1 MARPSDTKT
10 RIQAVARELFLEQ
23 GVQNTSLKQ
32 ISDRLGITK
41 PALYYHFESREE
53 LVRSIIQPLM
63 DGLEAFVAGREP
75 GGGRQLLEDYFD
87 LIWQHR
93 EVLVMVLHAP
103 AALVELDLMDRMWEW
118 RKRLTV
124 LLLGPAPANA
134 ARIHATVALG
144 GMSDCVVEHADL
156 PFDEV
161 KAAAVEAALA
171 ALAH

>member
-1 MARPSDTKT
+1 MARVSDTRT

-41 PALYYHFESREE
+41 PALYYHFESRDD
-53 LVRSIIQPLM
+53 LVRSIIQPLV
-63 DGLEAFVAGREP
+63 DELERFVAEREP
-75 GGGRQLLEDYFD
+75 GDGRRLLEDYFD
-87 LIWQHR
+87 LIWRHR
-93 EVLVMVLHAP
+93 DVLMVILHAP
-103 AALVELDLMDRMWEW
+103 ATLVELNLMDRMWEW
-118 RKRLTV
+118 RKRLTA
-124 LLLGPAPANA
+124 LLLGPAPSVA

-144 GMSDCVVEHADL
+144 GMSDCAVEHAGL

-161 KAAAVEAALA
+161 KPAAVEAALA